1 MPALITHHLFGE
13 QTATLLP
20 EGVITTDEERLAFL
34 LGNQGPDPFFFRVL
48 GTPGTVK
55 AAQTLAHKMHEE
67 KVYEAF
73 QVLHDSVS
81 RLPERDSS
89 IGRAFAL
96 GMLSH
101 YALDRVAHPFVY
113 ADEFAIM
120 EADPELK
127 DSGNQIHAVIESD
140 IDSWMLWQMRHS
152 TVADCPP
159 ASELAYTDRI
169 LQVAGALVSQVAW
182 AVFGLEVPP
191 SGYGTAVKQMVLT
204 YKVIEPAGGAGS
216 KGIGELEKLAVHE
229 HSLIESLA
237 HRVTKSNECA
247 AANLDHHEWVNPW
260 NKKTSTESFM
270 DIFDKGVQGWPE
282 LSLAFTHGGDE
293 LKAAVAGFN
302 YSGAKVTE

>member
-20 EGVITTDEERLAFL
+20 EGVISTDEERLAFL

-48 GTPGTVK
+48 GTPAAVK
-55 AAQTLAHKMHEE
+55 NAQTLAHKMHEE

-81 RLPERDSS
+81 RLPERDAS
-89 IGRAFAL
+89 IGRSFAL

-113 ADEFAIM
+113 ADEYAIM
-120 EADPELK
+120 QADPSLK

-152 TVADCPP
+152 TVLDCPP

-169 LQVAGALVSQVAW
+169 LQVAGALMSQVAW

-204 YKVIEPAGGAGS
+204 YKVIEPAGGVGS

-237 HRVTKSNECA
+237 HKVTKSSECA
-247 AANLDHHEWVNPW
+247 TVNSERHMWVNPW
-260 NKKTSTESFM
+260 TKEASDASFM
-270 DIFDKGVQGWPE
+270 DCFDAGVANWPE

-293 LKAAVAGFN
+293 LKAAIAGKN
-302 YSGAKVTE
+302 YSGAVVE